1 MKNILV
7 VDDEPHILSIITHFL
22 RGNDYNVITAINGE
36 DGLQKCFEFK
46 PAAIITDLQMPR
58 MDGTEMCDRL
68 NHEYPELNPL
78 IVVMTSRTE
87 QELRHWASKHS
98 NVLFK
103 EKPVSPRDLVTYL
116 DDYFVNEAAAA
127 E

>member
-103 EKPVSPRDLVTYL
+103 EKPVSPRDLVNYL